1 MVFIC
6 NTKCAKICCHSIK
19 QFEIEGNCKMIFREK
34 KSCVIGLFLLIFLTS
49 SFTVTCDA
57 ISSGAT
63 MLLWMILLIMSVF
76 ANRFLQKK
84 VFAIYIVIVW
94 LYIASTIVN
103 KQDLVVQMKILFG
116 ITVAMIFVNAFD
128 NKEIKNAFV
137 NIIFGISV
145 ISTPLYFLSITVPSI
160 FAFSYTPGT
169 SGRAFYNLFFYGYM
183 IGSNRNSGLFWEPG
197 AYATFLNLGLF
208 LMLNDNSLEIERK
221 YTKLIV
227 CLIALLTTFSTAG
240 FGTFA
245 LVLIIYLANNE
256 VSKRQKVFITICI
269 VILIVLSL
277 GYYYEEIFISGNGVF
292 GKLKFYRE
300 HMNYY
305 SSGETTSSTSVR
317 IYSVLKPLEAFL
329 ENPIFGVGNS
339 NLQSVTAAYTKG
351 AITCTFVNWF
361 ASNGFLYGF
370 LIILGYIKLINSS
383 DKTRLVKILTIV
395 FVLVAIAAEDY
406 SQNPLFLGISIM
418 GYKSRFYSDM
428 GKEVK

>member
-1 MVFIC
+1 
-6 NTKCAKICCHSIK
+6 
-19 QFEIEGNCKMIFREK
+19 MILRENK
-34 KSCVIGLFLLIFLTS
+34 LCIIGLFLLIFLTS

-63 MLLWMILLIMSVF
+63 ILLWIILLIMSVF
-76 ANRFLQKK
+76 VNRFLQKK
-84 VFAIYIVIVW
+84 VFIIYIVIVW

-128 NKEIKNAFV
+128 NKEIKKAFV
-137 NIIFGISV
+137 NIIFGISA
-145 ISTPLYFLSITVPSI
+145 ISIPFYFLSIMVPSI

-197 AYATFLNLGLF
+197 AYATFLNLALF
-208 LMLNDNSLEIERK
+208 LILNDNSLEIEKK

-227 CLIALLTTFSTAG
+227 CLSALLTTFSTAG

-269 VILIVLSL
+269 VILIVFSL

-292 GKLKFYRE
+292 GKLKFYVE

-317 IYSVLKPLEAFL
+317 IYSILKPLEVFL

-339 NLQSVTAAYTKG
+339 NLQSMTAAYTKG

-361 ASNGFLYGF
+361 AINGFLYGV
-370 LIILGYIKLINSS
+370 LIILGYIKLINNSYET
-383 DKTRLVKILTIV
+383 KIVKILTIV
-395 FVLVAIAAEDY
+395 FILVAIAAEDY

-418 GYKSRFYSDM
+418 GYKSRFCSNM
-428 GKEVK
+428 VKEVKIR

>member
-1 MVFIC
+1 
-6 NTKCAKICCHSIK
+6 
-19 QFEIEGNCKMIFREK
+19 MIFREK
-34 KSCVIGLFLLIFLTS
+34 NLCVVGLFLLVFLTS

-57 ISSGAT
+57 ISSGT
-63 MLLWMILLIMSVF
+63 TVLLWMILLIMSVF

-84 VFAIYIVIVW
+84 VFAIYIVIVC

-137 NIIFGISV
+137 NIIFAISV
-145 ISTPLYFLSITVPSI
+145 ISIPLYFISITVPSI

-227 CLIALLTTFSTAG
+227 FLIALLTTFSTAG

-245 LVLIIYLANNE
+245 LILIIYLANNE
-256 VSKRQKVFITICI
+256 VSKRQKVLITICI
-269 VILIVLSL
+269 VILVVISL

-317 IYSVLKPLEAFL
+317 IYSVLKPLEVFL

-339 NLQSVTAAYTKG
+339 NLQSMTVAYTKG

-361 ASNGFLYGF
+361 AINGFLYGF

-383 DKTRLVKILTIV
+383 NKTRIVKILTFV

-418 GYKSRFYSDM
+418 GYKSRFYNDM
-428 GKEVK
+428 GKEVKIK